1 MQQINQDITNN
12 TYKSIY
18 LLYGQEAYLRV
29 QYKNKLVNALVSADD
44 TMNYNYYEGKNVN
57 VGEVID
63 LAETM
68 PFLSQRRVIVL
79 ENTGL
84 VKAGGEQ
91 LAEYVGAIPES
102 TVIIMAETEID
113 KRSKLYKA
121 ISKSGH
127 STEFDTQSAETLTRW
142 VISKMKAERKRV
154 TGHTIDV
161 FLETVGSDMSNISTE
176 LEKLFSYTLN
186 KEEIT
191 LEDIKAVCSVQ
202 LSNRI
207 FEMIGAIACCDGK
220 KALQIYH
227 ELLELKESPFGIL
240 ALLVRQFNNMLQIEE
255 LGEKRC
261 SDKQIAEKTGLAP
274 FVINKIKPQIQ
285 NFTHEQMIDILERCA
300 SYDHEIKKG
309 NFTAEMAIE
318 MLIIECSSKQIGV
331 Q

>member
-255 LGEKRC
+255 LWEKRC

-300 SYDHEIKKG
+300 SYDYEIKKG